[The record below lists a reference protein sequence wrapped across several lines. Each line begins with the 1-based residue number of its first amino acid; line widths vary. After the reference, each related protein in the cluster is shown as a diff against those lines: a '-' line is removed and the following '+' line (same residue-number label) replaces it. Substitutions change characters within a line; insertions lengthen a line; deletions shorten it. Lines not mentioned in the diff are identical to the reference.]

1 MRYRRVEIKI
11 YIIKR
16 KQNEQK
22 WEKNK
27 NKKDMR
33 EKMCIWRK
41 YSHSKHYIKRKK
53 AIFIF
58 MLITNWGL
66 FHKFS
71 LLFSP
76 KKKKLHTAT
85 TNKIIIDIFWNSV
98 LPISLF
104 FDYGKSFSMKRSD
117 FESEKNPRE
126 NHPWAEL
133 SWDMIATH
141 WCDVVIVSF
150 FFKLLEMML
159 SVKWDEENIIRLCS
173 LFVLRNLSK

>member
-16 KQNEQK
+16 KQNG
-22 WEKNK
+22 KN
-27 NKKDMR
+27 
-33 EKMCIWRK
+33 WRK
-41 YSHSKHYIKRKK
+41 IKKERYAWKNVHMEKVFTQQALHKERKK

-85 TNKIIIDIFWNSV
+85 TNKIIDIFWNSV
-98 LPISLF
+98 LPIGSLF
-104 FDYGKSFSMKRSD
+104 FDYGKSFSIKRSD

-150 FFKLLEMML
+150 
-159 SVKWDEENIIRLCS
+159 S
-173 LFVLRNLSK
+173 LFQNC